1 MVSEGADERHPRFR
15 VDRGR
20 RWTRRRAGRALGIW
34 RGSGVVSRSS
44 CRSLSDPWSPAAS
57 SRPPVRVP
65 REELGPDFL
74 AACSRPRSGTHG
86 RRARWSRGFPRS
98 RRDVAER
105 APASR
110 RCRDAVS
117 GRPRL
122 PPVWA
127 TSDATNRTYCSQGS
141 IRGCNRMT
149 SYLTRRAAEV
159 LERRTTRRGVLARA
173 TMTAAAL
180 VVAPL
185 RYVLRPG
192 SAYAAVI
199 SCADAAA
206 HPPAATAG
214 QRSVVRS
221 TMEITPPAR
230 AGVLS
235 VLGWWQCD
243 SSSYCPNIEHHPSTR
258 YYIDCNEQCDV
269 GGGCNSCTGNPT
281 ARSDGIQ
288 PWCNDTSG
296 DYGCI
301 GCVSH
306 CANNDCGNRSACKN
320 WFRYGQCHNGA
331 TGSEVKCTGP
341 VRCRLV
347 SCTAPWLNY
356 TCNTTILRD
365 NATCLHT
372 ASCL

>member
-1 MVSEGADERHPRFR
+1 
-15 VDRGR
+15 
-20 RWTRRRAGRALGIW
+20 
-34 RGSGVVSRSS
+34 
-44 CRSLSDPWSPAAS
+44 
-57 SRPPVRVP
+57 
-65 REELGPDFL
+65 
-74 AACSRPRSGTHG
+74 
-86 RRARWSRGFPRS
+86 
-98 RRDVAER
+98 
-105 APASR
+105 
-110 RCRDAVS
+110 
-117 GRPRL
+117 
-122 PPVWA
+122 
-127 TSDATNRTYCSQGS
+127 
-141 IRGCNRMT
+141 MT

-173 TMTAAAL
+173 TITAAAV

-185 RYVLRPG
+185 RYVLKPG
-192 SAYAAVI
+192 SAYAAVTT
-199 SCADAAA
+199 CADCS
-206 HPPAATAG
+206 PSSSCCDGWTTFCCTINNGNNTSCPSG
-214 QRSVVRS
+214 SFV
-221 TMEITPPAR
+221 
-230 AGVLS
+230 G
-235 VLGWWQCD
+235 GWWQCD

-296 DYGCI
+296 DYSCI
-301 GCVSH
+301 GCVNH
-306 CANNDCGNRSACKN
+306 CANESCSNRSTCKN